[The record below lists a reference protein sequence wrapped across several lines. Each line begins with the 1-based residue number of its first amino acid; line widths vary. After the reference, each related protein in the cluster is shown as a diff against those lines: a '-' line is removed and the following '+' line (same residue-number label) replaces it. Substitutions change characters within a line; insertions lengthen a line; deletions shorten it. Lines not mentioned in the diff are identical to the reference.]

1 MSNTTIINEFVKLAE
16 QIKFDIENS
25 NDDKIIK
32 GNNFRL
38 RQTKNIIRLLKKYTK
53 KIKGDEE
60 LDELIQMRGIG
71 KGTID
76 RIKEIL
82 DKGKLKEIKSNKKNN
97 LHLKYISELEKI
109 INIGPKKA
117 QELVN
122 KYKIKSIDQLKKE
135 IKLGKVTVNDKI
147 KLGLKY
153 HNKYKQNIPR
163 KEIDS
168 INTYLHKKY
177 PIIDNDLFGIICG
190 SYRRKN
196 MISNDIDVLIIHPK
210 IKTMKKLKNNKIN
223 YLRQFVNLLKKDKFL
238 TDDLTDKNIE
248 TKYMGF
254 CKYKS
259 KSNSNKKYY
268 HRRIDIRYI
277 PYESYYS
284 ALLYFTGSGELNQLM
299 RSKAQKLG
307 YILNEYG
314 LYKLD
319 NDKKKRIKINSE
331 KDIFDKLNMEYLCPE
346 NR

>member
-1 MSNTTIINEFVKLAE
+1 MSNTTIIDEFNKLAQ
-16 QIKFDIENS
+16 QIKFNIETS

-32 GNNFRL
+32 SNDFRL
-38 RQTKNIIRLLKKYTK
+38 KQTKNIIRILKKYNK
-53 KIKGDEE
+53 KIVNDEQ

-71 KGTID
+71 KGTIV

-82 DKGKLKEIKSNKKNN
+82 DKGKLKEIKSNKKQN
-97 LHLKYISELEKI
+97 LHLKYLYELEQV

-122 KYKIKSIDQLKKE
+122 KYKIKSVNQLKKE
-135 IKLGKVTVNDKI
+135 IKLGKITVNDKI

-163 KEIDS
+163 TEIDS
-168 INTYLHKKY
+168 INTYLHTKY
-177 PIIDNDLFGIICG
+177 PIIDTDLFGIICG

-196 MISNDIDVLIIHPK
+196 MVSNDVDVLIIHPK
-210 IKTMKKLKNNKIN
+210 IKTMKKLKNNNIN
-223 YLRQFVNLLKKDKFL
+223 YLKQFVNLLKEDKFL

-259 KSNSNKKYY
+259 SSNKKYY

-284 ALLYFTGSGELNQLM
+284 ALLYFTGSGELNQVM
-299 RSKAQKLG
+299 RSKAQSMG

-314 LYKLD
+314 LYKLN
-319 NDKKKRIKINSE
+319 NDKKKKIKVNSE
-331 KDIFDKLNMEYLCPE
+331 KDIFDKLEIEFISPDK
-346 NR
+346 R

>member
-1 MSNTTIINEFVKLAE
+1 MSNNNNIIEEFKKLAD

-25 NDDKIIK
+25 KDEKKKNS
-32 GNNFRL
+32 NNFRL

-53 KIKGDEE
+53 QIKGDEE

-71 KGTID
+71 KGTIE
-76 RIKEIL
+76 RIREIL

-97 LHLKYISELEKI
+97 LNLKYISELEQV

-122 KYKIKSIDQLKKE
+122 KYKIKSVDQLKKQ
-135 IKLGKVTVNDKI
+135 IKLGKIQVNDKI

-177 PIIDNDLFGIICG
+177 PIIDSDLFGIICG
-190 SYRRKN
+190 SYRRKS

-210 IKTMKKLKNNKIN
+210 IKTMKKLKSNEIN
-223 YLRQFVNLLKKDKFL
+223 YLKQFVNLLKEDKFL

-259 KSNSNKKYY
+259 NSKKKYF

-284 ALLYFTGSGELNQLM
+284 ALLYFTGSGELNQVM
-299 RSKAQKLG
+299 RAKAQNMG

-314 LYKLD
+314 LYKLID
-319 NDKKKRIKINSE
+319 DKKKRIKINSE
-331 KDIFDKLNMEYLCPE
+331 KDIFDKLEIDFICPE
-346 NR
+346 KR